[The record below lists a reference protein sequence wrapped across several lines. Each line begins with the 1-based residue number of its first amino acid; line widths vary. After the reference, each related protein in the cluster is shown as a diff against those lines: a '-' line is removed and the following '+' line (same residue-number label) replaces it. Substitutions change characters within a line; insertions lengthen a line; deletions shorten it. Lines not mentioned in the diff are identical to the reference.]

1 MTCFLSHCYV
11 LPIKVIPSMRK
22 IIPISWKDIDI
33 YFPCLSY
40 KTFPKPVQVIL
51 IWKMKRTINSCKEGC
66 QILHLQ
72 TINPF
77 CNLNMSE
84 KRLGKNLIKREV
96 EFVRTLLI
104 QVFFLSLNDPLV
116 GTCPSCNELKTYQSW
131 LVSDQLKL

>member
-1 MTCFLSHCYV
+1 
-11 LPIKVIPSMRK
+11 
-22 IIPISWKDIDI
+22 
-33 YFPCLSY
+33 
-40 KTFPKPVQVIL
+40 
-51 IWKMKRTINSCKEGC
+51 MKRTINSCKEGC

-96 EFVRTLLI
+96 EFVRTLLL

-116 GTCPSCNELKTYQSW
+116 VPVRVVTS
-131 LVSDQLKL
+131 LKLIKVDWYQIS